1 MADDT
6 AEVTAA
12 QAYRRLVRS
21 VQAALAEPGG
31 SGPAA
36 AVVLAGPLADADRA
50 LAAAGLAGNE
60 PRFFAVVRSVAVIPA
75 PAPGPA
81 PA

>member
-1 MADDT
+1 MAGDT
-6 AEVTAA
+6 AEMTAA

-31 SGPAA
+31 PALAA
-36 AVVLAGPLADADRA
+36 AVLAGPLADADRA

-60 PRFFAVVRSVAVIPA
+60 PRFFAAVRAVTTMHTA
-75 PAPGPA
+75 TTGPA
-81 PA
+81 PT

>member
-1 MADDT
+1 MAGNT

-21 VQAALAEPGG
+21 AQAALAEPGG
-31 SGPAA
+31 HALAA
-36 AVVLAGPLADADRA
+36 AVLAGPLADADRA

-60 PRFFAVVRSVAVIPA
+60 SRFFAAVRGVTTMHTASA
-75 PAPGPA
+75 GPA
-81 PA
+81 PP

>member
-21 VQAALAEPGG
+21 AQAALAEPGAPG
-31 SGPAA
+31 LAA
-36 AVVLAGPLADADRA
+36 AVLAGPLADADRA

-60 PRFFAVVRSVAVIPA
+60 PRFFAVVRSVTALPT

-81 PA
+81 PT

>member
-21 VQAALAEPGG
+21 AQAALAEPGG
-31 SGPAA
+31 PGLAA
-36 AVVLAGPLADADRA
+36 AVLAGPLADADRA

-60 PRFFAVVRSVAVIPA
+60 PRFFAVVRAAATLPA
-75 PAPGPA
+75 AATGPA
-81 PA
+81 PT

>member
-21 VQAALAEPGG
+21 AQAALAEPGG
-31 SGPAA
+31 HGLAA
-36 AVVLAGPLADADRA
+36 AVLAGPLADADRA

-60 PRFFAVVRSVAVIPA
+60 SRFFAVVRGVTSLPTAA
-75 PAPGPA
+75 TGPA
-81 PA
+81 PT

>member
-1 MADDT
+1 MTGDT
-6 AEVTAA
+6 AEVTAVR
-12 QAYRRLVRS
+12 AYRRLVRS

-31 SGPAA
+31 PALA

-60 PRFFAVVRSVAVIPA
+60 VRFFAAVRGVAVVHPA
-75 PAPGPA
+75 ATGSVST
-81 PA
+81 

>member
-21 VQAALAEPGG
+21 VQAAMAEPGG

-36 AVVLAGPLADADRA
+36 AVLAGPLADADRA

-60 PRFFAVVRSVAVIPA
+60 PRFFAVVRSVTAIPA
-75 PAPGPA
+75 PASGTA
-81 PA
+81 ST